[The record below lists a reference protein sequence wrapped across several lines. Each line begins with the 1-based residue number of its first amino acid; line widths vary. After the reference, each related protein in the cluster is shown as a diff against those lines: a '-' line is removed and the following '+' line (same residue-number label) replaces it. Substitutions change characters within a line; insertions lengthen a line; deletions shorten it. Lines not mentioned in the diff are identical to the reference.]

1 MNEPANTHHNEPAN
15 GLCALIPPE
24 YTAVYERLSSKYV
37 LGLEDVTIRERRF
50 RFVCVQDL
58 EPLLAGKDL
67 FASVSDFPFWVKIWD
82 ASVALADMVARLPLK
97 PGVRV
102 LEVGA
107 GLGITGV
114 VAAAFGCNV
123 TITDIEEDI
132 LDFSRLSAVI
142 NSCTTVSH
150 ARLDWLSPSAGL
162 NKFDMILGSE
172 VLFNERFFLPLLNV
186 FNQLLAPGG
195 VIYLAHS
202 ADRKSLA
209 RFLPLC
215 AKDYDIALQKKTLKA
230 GEEQSKIVLTRLKY
244 RGDL

>member
-1 MNEPANTHHNEPAN
+1 MNDELRSSVPSAY
-15 GLCALIPPE
+15 LS
-24 YTAVYERLSSKYV
+24 VYERLSSKYS
-37 LGLEDVTIRERRF
+37 LGVEEIAIRERRF

-142 NSCTTVSH
+142 NGCTTVSH
-150 ARLDWLSPSAGL
+150 ARLDWLAPSAAL
-162 NKFDMILGSE
+162 NGFDMILGSE

-186 FNQLLAPGG
+186 FKQLLAPDG
-195 VIYLAHS
+195 VVYLAH
-202 ADRKSLA
+202 AAERKSLA
-209 RFLPLC
+209 QFLPLC
-215 AKDYDIALQKKTLKA
+215 AKDYDIALQKKTMKA
-230 GEEQSKIVLTRLKY
+230 VNEQSNIVLTRLRPKK
-244 RGDL
+244 